1 MRRGAI
7 GIGTLIVFIAMVL
20 VAAVA
25 AGVIIGTAGY
35 LQQKAQATGRQ
46 TTQEVSSGIR
56 IVNIYGYD
64 NATPPSNGT
73 ITRMAVFVTPNA
85 GSSGIDLSKVKV
97 VLSDG
102 KILVVYQ
109 YTNKSFSNPGS
120 ISNLFANG
128 TNTTEIGS
136 VWANLSD
143 TTFGVVVINDAGT
156 KMQREHPTLEFGDLV
171 ALVLKT
177 TVFTSEDKKPGIGP
191 STKITGKVIPET
203 GAAGV
208 IDFTTPA
215 TFSEN
220 VMLLQ

>member
-46 TTQEVSSGIR
+46 TTQEVASGIKV
-56 IVNIYGYD
+56 VNIYGYTPA
-64 NATPPSNGT
+64 NPPSSGV
-73 ITRMAVFVTPNA
+73 ITRMAIFITPNA
-85 GSSGIDLSKVKV
+85 GSEGIDLSNVKI

-102 KILVVYQ
+102 IKLVVYN
-109 YTNKSFSNPGS
+109 YSGSFMNPGN
-120 ISNLFANG
+120 IKDLFDVNNITVWKDING
-128 TNTTEIGS
+128 TAS
-136 VWANLSD
+136 
-143 TTFGVVVINDAGT
+143 FGIVVINDIGT
-156 KMQREHPTLEFGDLV
+156 QMQESHPTLEFGDMV
-171 ALVLKT
+171 ALCVWT
-177 TVFTSEDKKPGIGP
+177 TMFDYEGKAGIGP
-191 STKITGKVIPET
+191 STKITGKVIPER

>member
-35 LQQKAQATGRQ
+35 LQQKAQSAGKQ
-46 TTQEVSSGIR
+46 TTQEVSSGIKV
-56 IVNIYGYD
+56 VNVYGYV

-73 ITRMAVFVTPNA
+73 IIKMAIFITPNA
-85 GSSGIDLSKVKV
+85 GSSGMDLSNAKI

-102 KILVVYQ
+102 KQLIVYEYNSSAF
-109 YTNKSFSNPGS
+109 YTGTITSLF
-120 ISNLFANG
+120 NLTVWNNI
-128 TNTTEIGS
+128 TN
-136 VWANLSD
+136 AQ
-143 TTFGVVVINDAGT
+143 FGIAVINDIGN
-156 KMQREHPTLEFGDLV
+156 KMEPEHPTLEFGDVV
-171 ALVLKT
+171 ALLIDT
-177 TVFTSEDKKPGIGP
+177 TAFTADDGKKGIGP
-191 STKITGKVIPET
+191 STKIIGKVIPET

-215 TFSEN
+215 TFNYN
-220 VMLLQ
+220 VMELQ

>member
-1 MRRGAI
+1 MRRGAV

-46 TTQEVSSGIR
+46 TTQEVASGIK
-56 IVNIYGYD
+56 IINIYGHTPAD
-64 NATPPSNGT
+64 PPSSGL
-73 ITRMAVFVTPNA
+73 IERMAIFISPNA
-85 GSSGIDLSKVKV
+85 GSEGIDLSNVKI
-97 VLSDG
+97 VLTDG
-102 KILVVYQ
+102 KKLVVYNYSGQ
-109 YTNKSFSNPGS
+109 FKNPGS
-120 ISNLFANG
+120 IKDLFDNETEFTLWNDIKNG
-128 TNTTEIGS
+128 PS
-136 VWANLSD
+136 FA
-143 TTFGVVVINDAGT
+143 VVVINDIGST
-156 KMQREHPTLEFGDLV
+156 MQETHPTLEFGDAV
-171 ALVLKT
+171 ALLIWT
-177 TVFTSEDKKPGIGP
+177 TVFEHNKEKGVGP
-191 STKITGKVIPET
+191 STKVTGKVIPER